1 MACVNRSGMQQ
12 GLVPQTNNVSCKSQ
26 PIQAFEHPSFKNMIN
41 IAARATNGVKI
52 PDRRQ
57 TRQAI
62 IDTFKRQL
70 AALCD
75 RLNVRKI
82 PHYYHVLTFYLE
94 CEGKG
99 KYNM

>member
-1 MACVNRSGMQQ
+1 
-12 GLVPQTNNVSCKSQ
+12 
-26 PIQAFEHPSFKNMIN
+26 MIN

-70 AALCD
+70 VALRD
-75 RLNVRKI
+75 RLNVCKVL
-82 PHYYHVLTFYLE
+82 HYYRHALTFNLE
-94 CEGKG
+94 RKGLG